1 MSLNLIKLCVG
12 CDSIGEL
19 SGWMTDRGKANVSRG
34 LGRRHAHITR
44 MMPKRAEEL
53 LAGGSLYWVIAGQL
67 SARQQLVGI
76 ESFVDEE
83 GIGRC
88 KLWMDCKVVKVLP
101 RPFRAFQGWRY
112 LTEEDAPADLAG
124 KGEGLAEMP
133 DRMRAE
139 LGALGLI

>member
-12 CDSIGEL
+12 CDSIGDL
-19 SGWMTDRGKANVSRG
+19 SRWMSVRGKANVSQG
-34 LGRRHAHITR
+34 LGRRHAHVTR
-44 MMPKRAEEL
+44 MTPKRADEL
-53 LAGGSLYWVIAGQL
+53 LEGGSLYWVIAGQL
-67 SARQQLVGI
+67 AARQRLLAI
-76 ESFVDEE
+76 EPFVDDE

-88 KLWMDCKVVKVLP
+88 KLWMDCQVVKVLP

-112 LTEEDAPADLAG
+112 LSEADAPADLARA
-124 KGEGLAEMP
+124 GEGLAQMP